1 MIMNPPAPLPLDIF
15 FDIVRYAPLIAVDII
30 VEDRAG
36 RIFLGLRTN
45 EPAKGTY
52 FVPGGIIRKGEK
64 ISEAFTRILQTE
76 MGLVTSIGEA
86 KFLGVF
92 EHFYDVN
99 RFGADGFGTHYVV
112 LAYAISCGSNLGI
125 ILDAQ
130 HSNYRWSSPDDIGAA
145 ADVHPNTKAYFI
157 EW

>member
-1 MIMNPPAPLPLDIF
+1 MNPPAPLPLDIF
-15 FDIVRYAPLIAVDII
+15 FEVVRHAPLIAIDII

-64 ISEAFTRILQTE
+64 ISEAFTRVLQME
-76 MGLVTSIGEA
+76 MGLEASIGEA

-112 LAYAISCGSNLGI
+112 LAYAISRGSDPGI

-130 HSNYRWSSPDDIGAA
+130 HSNYRWSSADDIRAA
-145 ADVHPNTKAYFI
+145 ADVHPNTKAYFTG
-157 EW
+157 